1 MDRISIILQDK
12 ALIQELMKDNNVV
25 VRVSDAVVDA
35 IGRRCLKISNSVS
48 VDLEKIVRDT
58 IENEFTSGSGY
69 KKKLKP
75 KFHEMIT
82 AQVKA
87 DARSVI
93 SSEMKVFEQEVRDCG
108 LRWREMVRNRL
119 IDFDYE
125 KIIREEA
132 AIIIQSKF
140 GK

>member
-12 ALIQELMKDNNVV
+12 ALIKELIKDNNVV

-48 VDLEKIVRDT
+48 VNLEKIVRDA
-58 IENEFTSGSGY
+58 IENEFTSGSWY
-69 KKKLKP
+69 KKTLKP
-75 KFHEMIT
+75 EFREMIT

-132 AIIIQSKF
+132 AKIIQSKF